1 MSPTDAGIKPNEIQ
15 ANEIQTNLNQANAI
29 KEVVK
34 EKYGQAA
41 LRVKS
46 GGSSCCGA
54 TASTGCDPITTN
66 LYGASEAGEIPEEA
80 LLASLGCGNPTAL
93 AKLNAGEIVL
103 DLGSGGGIDVLLSA
117 KRVGPTGKAYGL
129 DMTDEMLALANEN
142 RRRAAVVNVEFLK
155 GEIENIPLPDNSV
168 DVVISNCVINLSAD
182 KDRVLREAF
191 RVLKPGGR
199 FAVSDVVTRG
209 EMLPEIRQSVLAW
222 VGCIAGALEENDYRS
237 KLAAAGFAYI
247 EIEPTRIYRA
257 EDARECLAG
266 QGIDVDAIAPQVDG
280 KFLSAFIRAVKP
292 EAKQACGGP
301 TCCS

>member
-1 MSPTDAGIKPNEIQ
+1 MNT
-15 ANEIQTNLNQANAI
+15 ANATAAAI
-29 KEVVK
+29 KDVVK

-54 TASTGCDPITTN
+54 SAATGCDPITTN
-66 LYGASEAGEIPEEA
+66 LYDAAQAGQIPEEA

-93 AKLNAGEIVL
+93 AQLNPGEIVL

-117 KRVGPTGKAYGL
+117 KRVGATGKAYGL

-142 RRRAAVVNVEFLK
+142 KRRAGTENVEFLK
-155 GEIENIPLPDNSV
+155 GEIESIPLPDNSV

-209 EMLPEIRQSVLAW
+209 EMLPEIRQSMLAW
-222 VGCIAGALEENDYRS
+222 VGCIAGALEENDYRN
-237 KLAAAGFAYI
+237 KLSTAGFEQI

-257 EDARECLAG
+257 VDAREFFAG
-266 QGIDVDAIAPQVDG
+266 QGIDVDALAPQVDG

-292 EAKQACGGP
+292 EAKQACCGP
-301 TCCS
+301 ACCK

>member
-1 MSPTDAGIKPNEIQ
+1 MSSIDTRVEANNIKS
-15 ANEIQTNLNQANAI
+15 
-29 KEVVK
+29 VVK

-54 TASTGCDPITTN
+54 TTSTGCDPITTN
-66 LYGASEAGEIPEEA
+66 LYDVSQTGEIPEEA

-93 AKLNAGEIVL
+93 AKLNPGETVL

-117 KRVGPTGKAYGL
+117 KRVGATGKAYGL

-142 RRRAAVVNVEFLK
+142 KRRAGVTNVEFLK

-168 DVVISNCVINLSAD
+168 DVIISNCVINLSAD

-209 EMLPEIRQSVLAW
+209 EILPEIRQSVLAW
-222 VGCIAGALEENDYRS
+222 VGCIAGALEENDYRK
-237 KLAAAGFAYI
+237 KLTAAGFDKI
-247 EIEPTRIYRA
+247 EVEPTRIYRT
-257 EDARECLAG
+257 EDAREFLSG

-280 KFLSAFIRAVKP
+280 KFFSAFIRAQKP
-292 EAKQACGGP
+292 EAKQACCGP